1 MEVEGMRHI
10 VVVAEDKRG
19 LLADISYL
27 LGKAKINM
35 ENVSVE
41 VVGTKSIVRIFV
53 KNEEKAEKVLSANGY
68 KVLSHDNLVLRIED
82 KPGEWSKAAEL
93 LKKEGIELK
102 NVSLIT
108 KGKKYHFYSIVTDR
122 NKRAEKILADYVW
135 SEGEL

>member
-1 MEVEGMRHI
+1 MRHI

-68 KVLSHDNLVLRIED
+68 SVLSHDNLVLRIED

-122 NKRAEKILADYVW
+122 NKRAERILADYVW
-135 SEGEL
+135 SEGEF

>member
-1 MEVEGMRHI
+1 MRHI